1 MAAPSWRDFRGSSFK
16 QRMFMDALT
25 LQGDFAQGGK
35 LYMGTKIPS
44 IGFGGAGEAGKT
56 RGLRDAGVEILL
68 CYRKLGFPNRRVG
81 LFAESDALITANH
94 IVKFEE
100 ELGDLV
106 DIKKTAKEGWRVRF
120 PVAHWG
126 EGMGMI
132 SLRTYAQAHKS
143 SSKRGGEIDSALAD
157 ELTLCNPSQI
167 GEMMYLCRNA
177 AGLPFASFGWASNPD
192 GISQEHLKTLFVGPN
207 LAFPEVPEC
216 RDYTDHDP
224 WYSKNKN
231 TMFFIPAVR
240 ADNPAYEANKE
251 AMDRAIYSI
260 HDPTVR
266 RARDIGDWNYNRST
280 RFGYVTKDKHG
291 FTWAKFLRAQGE
303 TPSDL
308 ASEQRRQ
315 AVHMIQNRD
324 LYGWEL
330 WCSFDYGT
338 SDDAASCLLFHLLD
352 DKNRVWTFG
361 ERYMVGKQLPEQ
373 AREMIPALAEFK
385 ARSILGDPMLKSKA
399 AESRTQ
405 LTRLQQF
412 AQEGIII
419 SLASN
424 DRVDGWA
431 AIDWLF
437 DRLDDGALP
446 THTVGFVNY
455 EECPQTWRQL
465 LSAPRKKEDPN
476 DVDKKKASQQFGDHG
491 IDTLRYGWFTR
502 FKNMV
507 GKEKIEHPEYGSIGW
522 MIQQVEVREQTS
534 SSLWF

>member
-1 MAAPSWRDFRGSSFK
+1 MGQSWRDFRGSSEK
-16 QRMFMDALT
+16 QRIFMDALT
-25 LQGDFAQGGK
+25 RQGDFAPGGK
-35 LYMGTKIPS
+35 LDMKTKIPA

-56 RGLRDAGVEILL
+56 RALRDGAIEILL
-68 CYRKLGFPNRRVG
+68 CYRNMGFPNRRVG
-81 LFAESDALITANH
+81 LFAENDALITTNH
-94 IVKFEE
+94 IIKFEE

-157 ELTLCNPSQI
+157 ELTLCVPAQI
-167 GEMMYLCRNA
+167 GEMMYLVRNSM
-177 AGLPFASFGWASNPD
+177 GLPFASFGWASNPD
-192 GISQEHLKTLFVGPN
+192 GVSQEYLKSLFVGPN
-207 LAFPEVPEC
+207 ELFPDVPEC
-216 RDYTDHDP
+216 RDYSDHDP
-224 WYSKNKN
+224 WFEANRH

-240 ADNPAYEANKE
+240 QDNPAYEANKE
-251 AMDRAIYSI
+251 AFDRAIYSI
-260 HDPTVR
+260 PDETVR

-280 RFGYVTKDKHG
+280 RFGYVTKAKHG
-291 FTWAKFLRAQGE
+291 FTWPDFLRAQGE

-308 ASEQRRQ
+308 ASENRRQ
-315 AVHMIQNRD
+315 AYHMILNRD
-324 LYGWEL
+324 VYGWEL
-330 WCSFDYGT
+330 WASFDYGT

-352 DKNRVWTFG
+352 SRRNVWTFG
-361 ERYMVGKQLPEQ
+361 ERYMVGKQLPDQ
-373 AREMIPALAEFK
+373 AREMKPALTDLK
-385 ARSILGDPMLKSKA
+385 CRSILGDPMLKSKA
-399 AESRTQ
+399 PESRTG

-419 SLASN
+419 SLAAN

-437 DRLDDGALP
+437 DRLPDGSIPA
-446 THTVGFVNY
+446 HVVGRVNY
-455 EECPQTWRQL
+455 EECRQTWKQL
-465 LSAPRKKEDPN
+465 LNAPRKKEDPN

-502 FKNMV
+502 FKSLV
-507 GKEKIEHPEYGSIGW
+507 GKEVSDAPEYGSIGW
-522 MIQQVEVREQTS
+522 MEQQQEKKEREMA
-534 SSLWF
+534 SLWY